1 MANAKDGDTVHIH
14 YTGRL
19 DDGSV
24 FDSSEGRD
32 PLSFTVGSGQVIPG
46 FDEAVRGMAPG
57 DSRTTRIPPEEAYGE
72 QQEELKLA
80 FPRSNLPEG
89 MDPQVGETLQMSTPE
104 GQAIQVRVVETSEEA
119 LQLDANHPLA
129 GEALTFDIEL
139 VKIG

>member
-57 DSRTTRIPPEEAYGE
+57 DTRTTRIPPKEAYGDR
-72 QQEELKLA
+72 QDELQLS
-80 FPRSNLPEG
+80 FPRSDLPDG
-89 MDPQVGETLQMSTPE
+89 LDPQVGETLQMRTAE
-104 GQAIQVRVVETSEEA
+104 GQAFQVRVVETTAEA

>member
-32 PLSFTVGSGQVIPG
+32 PLSFTVGAGQVIPG
-46 FDEAVRGMAPG
+46 FDEAVRGMSPG
-57 DSRTTRIPPEEAYGE
+57 DSKTTRIPPEEAYGE
-72 QQEELKLA
+72 RREEMTLS
-80 FPRSNLPEG
+80 FPRSELPDG
-89 MDPQVGETLQMSTPE
+89 LDPQVGETLQMHTPE
-104 GQAIQVRVVETSEEA
+104 GQTIQVRVAETSDEA
-119 LQLDANHPLA
+119 LSLDANHPLA